1 MSAQS
6 SEGFNLQLLDTMLHY
21 LIRRIMQM
29 IPLLFFISALIYLL
43 LYLMPGDPLYSML
56 EDVPNLRPEDY
67 KRLRRLYGLDDPVYI
82 QYWKW
87 LWQMLH
93 LNPGYSREYG
103 QPVFDV
109 ILPALKNTLVLTITA
124 VVIGKS
130 LAVLLGIFS
139 AIRQYSIWD
148 YVLTVLTFIGYC
160 IPGFWLALM
169 MIIVFAV
176 KLGWLPTSGMVS
188 PDIIP
193 GSWAATLDWIKHLIL
208 PVAVLSI
215 SEIIQVQRYMRSS
228 LLEVL
233 RQDYLTTARAK
244 GLNERIVIGR
254 HALKNA
260 LIPVVTIIAI
270 TMPRVIGGSTVVE
283 TVFGY
288 PGMGRLL
295 YVSIMGNDFVVAM
308 TVVMIIA
315 FTVVFFNLL
324 ADILYGWLDPRIRYQ
339 E

>member
-1 MSAQS
+1 M
-6 SEGFNLQLLDTMLHY
+6 GYY
-21 LIRRIMQM
+21 LFKRIMQM

-43 LYLMPGDPLYSML
+43 LYLMPGDPLYRML

-67 KRLRRLYGLDDPVYI
+67 QRLRAIYGLDDPVYI

-87 LWQMLH
+87 LWQVLQ
-93 LNPGYSREYG
+93 LNPGFSREYG

-109 ILPALKNTLVLTITA
+109 ILPALKNTLVLTVTA
-124 VVIGKS
+124 VIIGKS

-139 AIRQYSIWD
+139 AVRQYSFWD

-176 KLGWLPTSGMVS
+176 KLGWLPTSG
-188 PDIIP
+188 IISSDVAP
-193 GSWAATLDWIKHLIL
+193 GTWAATLDWIKHLIL
-208 PVAVLSI
+208 PITVLAI

-244 GLNERIVIGR
+244 GLSEKVVIGR

-295 YVSIMGNDFVVAM
+295 YTSIMGNDFVVAM

-315 FTVVFFNLL
+315 LLVILCNLL

-339 E
+339 S

>member
-1 MSAQS
+1 M
-6 SEGFNLQLLDTMLHY
+6 LQY
-21 LIRRIMQM
+21 LTKRVLEMV
-29 IPLLFFISALIYLL
+29 PLLFFISALIYLL
-43 LYLMPGDPLYSML
+43 LHLMPGDPLYSML
-56 EDVPNLRPEDY
+56 QDVPTLGPEDY
-67 KRLRRLYGLDDPVYI
+67 QRLRALYGLDDPVYV

-87 LWQMLH
+87 LWQMLQ

-109 ILPALKNTLVLTITA
+109 ILPALKNTLVLTIAA
-124 VVIGKS
+124 VVIGKT

-139 AIRQYSIWD
+139 AIRQYSTWD
-148 YVLTVLTFIGYC
+148 YILTVLTFVGYC

-169 MIIVFAV
+169 MMIVFAV
-176 KLGWLPTSGMVS
+176 KLGWLPTSGMMS
-188 PDIIP
+188 PDVTP
-193 GSWAATLDWIKHLIL
+193 GTWAATLDWIKHLIL
-208 PVAVLSI
+208 PVIVLSI

-244 GLNERIVIGR
+244 GLNERAVIGR

-270 TMPRVIGGSTVVE
+270 TMPRVIGGSTVIE

-315 FTVVFFNLL
+315 FTVILFNLL
-324 ADILYGWLDPRIRYQ
+324 ADVLYGWLDPRIRYQ
-339 E
+339 R

>member
-1 MSAQS
+1 M
-6 SEGFNLQLLDTMLHY
+6 LQYLL
-21 LIRRIMQM
+21 RRIIEMV
-29 IPLLFFISALIYLL
+29 PLLFFISALIYLL

-56 EDVPNLRPEDY
+56 DDVPNLRAEDY
-67 KRLRRLYGLDDPVYI
+67 KRLRTLYGLDDPVYI

-87 LWQMLH
+87 LWQVLQ
-93 LNPGYSREYG
+93 LKPGYSREYG
-103 QPVFDV
+103 QPVLDV
-109 ILPALKNTLVLTITA
+109 ILPALKNTLVLTLTA
-124 VVIGKS
+124 VVIGKL

-139 AIRQYSIWD
+139 AIRQYSIGD
-148 YVLTVLTFIGYC
+148 YVLTVLTFIGYS

-176 KLGWLPTSGMVS
+176 KLGWLPTSGMTS
-188 PDIIP
+188 PDIVP

-208 PVAVLSI
+208 PVAVLAV

-244 GLNERIVIGR
+244 GLSESVVIGR

-260 LIPVVTIIAI
+260 LIPVVTIVAV

-295 YVSIMGNDFVVAM
+295 YVSIMGNDFVMAM
-308 TVVMIIA
+308 TVVMVIA
-315 FTVVFFNLL
+315 FTVILFNLL
-324 ADILYGWLDPRIRYQ
+324 ADVLYGWLDPRIRYQ
-339 E
+339 G

>member
-1 MSAQS
+1 M
-6 SEGFNLQLLDTMLHY
+6 LQY
-21 LIRRIMQM
+21 LTRRIIEMV
-29 IPLLFFISALIYLL
+29 PLLFFISALIYLL

-67 KRLRRLYGLDDPVYI
+67 KRLRTLYGLDDPVYV

-87 LWQMLH
+87 LWQVLQ
-93 LNPGYSREYG
+93 LKPGYSREYG
-103 QPVFDV
+103 QPVLDV
-109 ILPALKNTLVLTITA
+109 ILPALKNTLVLTLTA
-124 VVIGKS
+124 VVIGKF
-130 LAVLLGIFS
+130 LAILLGIFS
-139 AIRQYSIWD
+139 AIRQYSIGD
-148 YVLTVLTFIGYC
+148 YLLTALTFMAYSV
-160 IPGFWLALM
+160 PAFWLALM

-176 KLGWLPTSGMVS
+176 KLGWLPTSGMIS
-188 PDIIP
+188 PDATP
-193 GSWAATLDWIKHLIL
+193 GTWAATVDWVKHLIL
-208 PVAVLSI
+208 PVTVLAM

-244 GLNERIVIGR
+244 GLSERTVIGR

-295 YVSIMGNDFVVAM
+295 YTSIMGNDFVVAM

-315 FTVVFFNLL
+315 VTVVLFNLL

-339 E
+339 G